1 MYVLRLVNG
10 FLTGDFL
17 HVKCRCSAHT
27 TDQAGPD
34 SGMTEAKTPKR
45 RGRNASE
52 KNQLTR
58 DNWLDAAAGEIASGG
73 FGQLRVLTLAKKLG
87 VTRGSFYWHFRD
99 HEDLVVSFLDRWRD
113 RRLHEL
119 QYWEPKGGDVE
130 TELRQILEL
139 LLTDASRNIRR
150 LQVELAVRDFARRND
165 YAAELVTQ
173 VDAARISQ
181 NCTLFERLS
190 SDPQHVKDLSLLL
203 YVATI
208 GSQVVLTGKKG
219 DEATIRRI
227 EDLMA
232 RVVLG
237 QRDEA

>member
-1 MYVLRLVNG
+1 M
-10 FLTGDFL
+10 
-17 HVKCRCSAHT
+17 
-27 TDQAGPD
+27 TD
-34 SGMTEAKTPKR
+34 AKTPKR
-45 RGRNASE
+45 RSRSASE

-181 NCTLFERLS
+181 NCTLFGRLS

-237 QRDEA
+237 QRDDA